1 MERYKDQPLGPA
13 PHIGILTGDKLGGFV
28 VTTPLL
34 RGLKERF
41 PKAVV
46 DFFGGERTSELEVSS
61 KYVDWRYS
69 LFGRQDSMA
78 GLPRAI
84 ARRQD
89 SIGPYDLAI
98 NLDFDPATAFA
109 AALLNPRYVAGPA
122 IRQDG
127 RGQFLSDD
135 TGAVDR
141 LQTDDWSA
149 DDLLERY
156 GGLLTSGFIG
166 EIYCRRAYVETDFFS
181 TEVTVVEPAIPVP
194 DLLIST
200 GATRPAKLW
209 STVSWIR
216 FIQLCEAEGWTVG
229 LLGAAPAYQR
239 TYGVH
244 DAERTILE
252 KTGLVDLRGKLS
264 LPQVAGALQE
274 ARACVTIDNGI
285 LHLAYSVGTPTVAI
299 IGASPVR
306 LWMPP
311 VGNLH
316 LVSPAEP
323 CNLCHE
329 NRYRNPECLL
339 PVHQCMNSI
348 SPQAALAKLKMVIR
362 SSQLNQG

>member
-149 DDLLERY
+149 DDLMERY

-181 TEVTVVEPAIPVP
+181 TEVTVVEPAISVP

-216 FIQLCEAEGWTVG
+216 FIQLCEAERWTVG

>member
-13 PHIGILTGDKLGGFV
+13 PHIGILTSDKLGGFV

-41 PKAVV
+41 PNAVV

-61 KYVDWRYS
+61 NYVDWRYS

-84 ARRQD
+84 THRQD
-89 SIGPYDLAI
+89 AIGPYDLAI
-98 NLDFDPATAFA
+98 NLDFEPATAFA
-109 AALLNPRYVAGPA
+109 AALLNPRYLAGPA
-122 IRQDG
+122 MRQDG
-127 RGQFLSDD
+127 RGQFLPDD
-135 TGAVDR
+135 SGPVEM

-149 DDLLERY
+149 DDLLDRY
-156 GGLLTSGFIG
+156 RGLLTSGFIG
-166 EIYCRRAYVETDFFS
+166 EIYCRRAYVETDFFNP
-181 TEVTVVEPAIPVP
+181 EVTVVQPAIQIP

-209 STVSWIR
+209 PAAYWIR
-216 FIQLCEAEGWTVG
+216 FIQLCQAEDWSVG
-229 LLGAAPAYQR
+229 LLGAAPADQKS
-239 TYGVH
+239 YGVQ
-244 DAERTILE
+244 DAEQAILD
-252 KTGLVDLRGKLS
+252 KTRLIDLRGKLS
-264 LPQVAGALQE
+264 LPEVAGALQK

-311 VGNLH
+311 VANLH
-316 LVSPAEP
+316 LVSPADP

-329 NRYRNPECLL
+329 NRYRNAECLL
-339 PVHQCMNSI
+339 PVHQCMISI
-348 SPQAALAKLKMVIR
+348 APDAALAKLRHVIR
-362 SSQLNQG
+362 PSRPIQD